1 MAVTPRMRLFMPE
14 APSVCPIWDLNEVI
28 TVRLEELKNAFR
40 ARTLL
45 HVPLPVLVAWH
56 STRSTASG
64 P

>member
-28 TVRLEELKNAFR
+28 TVRLAELKNAFR
-40 ARTLL
+40 ARTSSAS
-45 HVPLPVLVAWH
+45 PCRVLVAWH

>member
-1 MAVTPRMRLFMPE
+1 MPE
-14 APSVCPIWDLNEVI
+14 APSVCPICDLKEVI
-28 TVRLEELKNAFR
+28 TVRLEDE
-40 ARTLL
+40 RTLQGTDLL